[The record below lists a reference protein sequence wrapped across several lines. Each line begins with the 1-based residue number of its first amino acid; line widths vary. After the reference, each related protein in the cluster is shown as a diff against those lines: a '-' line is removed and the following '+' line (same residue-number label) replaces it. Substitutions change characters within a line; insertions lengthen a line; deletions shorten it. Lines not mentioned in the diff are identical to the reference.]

1 MPDTTPTSDHDDVSV
16 VVPAPPQP
24 VHYAE
29 QALLGALLL
38 EPHRLQELRDLEPEQ
53 FADAAHRALFTALR
67 ATPPPDAEEHA
78 RDATGL
84 TTVLTTARATMPT
97 LTPGY
102 PHQLIQA
109 CPWPRHLPAY
119 ARIVQGEH
127 ARRLL
132 RAHATQLARAAT
144 DRALPDPVPE
154 VIAQAHALAALL
166 DRMTGRFASH
176 PGSMPRTP
184 PPPPPSGEPP
194 AEAVEEERMLL
205 AGTTARPSELAEL
218 RWLMPADFL
227 HPLHATLWTCL
238 TTLAHRGADIDPV
251 TLLWEAQHCGALH
264 PGGTTAEDVL
274 AIVSTPVGSPGF
286 WAEKILRRSLLT
298 RAQAVAARVIS
309 LADDP
314 ANTSHQ
320 LVVAGRRALIDLT
333 AVTTRL
339 HQAMPPAPVP
349 RARAVARA
357 APARPR
363 AGPPA
368 SRATR

>member
-1 MPDTTPTSDHDDVSV
+1 MPDTTTPPDHEGAVEQ
-16 VVPAPPQP
+16 APPQP

-38 EPHRLQELRDLEPEQ
+38 EPHRLQELGDMEPEQ

-78 RDATGL
+78 RDATWL
-84 TTVLTTARATMPT
+84 TTVLATARATMPT

-144 DRALPDPVPE
+144 DRTLPDPVTE
-154 VIAQAHALAALL
+154 VITQADALAALL
-166 DRMTGRFASH
+166 DSMTGRFASH

-184 PPPPPSGEPP
+184 PPPSPDGQAP

-218 RWLMPADFL
+218 RWLMPADFV

-251 TLLWEAQHCGALH
+251 TLLWEAQHRGALH
-264 PGGTTAEDVL
+264 PGGATTEDVL

-298 RAQAVAARVIS
+298 RAHAVAARVVS

-314 ANTSHQ
+314 ANTPHQ
-320 LVVAGRRALIDLT
+320 LVVASRRALTDLT

-339 HQAMPPAPVP
+339 NQAIAHAPAP

-357 APARPR
+357 APSRPR
-363 AGPPA
+363 VSPPA